1 MKSSKARTLKS
12 PEVSEMDDI
21 MQYTPG
27 TGLFHRLNAMTKI
40 IFAVGMLIAAVMT
53 ENQYILA
60 AMIVFIAVLAAA
72 SGLGRALLKQL
83 PILVILGILLI
94 LLTILTMKDG
104 DVLFNLIPVGVGY
117 IPVTTGAIMFAVTMI
132 LRFTVLIS
140 SFQMLVISTQPSE
153 LVNALYTLRVPSDY
167 ALMFLIAIRF
177 IPTLQREGVR
187 INEAQLSR
195 GYNPGGGFIG
205 KIKQVGP
212 VMLPLM
218 LNSLSKADT
227 LGLTIDMRGYRKAA
241 ENKRK
246 IKYKGIDYAIIFIT
260 VTILAAMAALALGL
274 ITLPVTSAV

>member
-1 MKSSKARTLKS
+1 
-12 PEVSEMDDI
+12 MDDI

-246 IKYKGIDYAIIFIT
+246 IIYRPADVLMILVTLAI
-260 VTILAAMAALALGL
+260 LGGMVLLTLDL
-274 ITLPVTSAV
+274 IPFPI

>member
-1 MKSSKARTLKS
+1 
-12 PEVSEMDDI
+12 MDDI

-27 TGLFHRLNAMTKI
+27 NGLFHKLNAMTKI
-40 IFAVGMLIAAVMT
+40 VFAVGMLIAAVMT
-53 ENQYILA
+53 ENQSILA
-60 AMIVFIAVLAAA
+60 GMIVFIAILAIV
-72 SGLGRALLKQL
+72 SGLGKALLKQL
-83 PILVILGILLI
+83 PILIILGILLV
-94 LLTILTMKDG
+94 LLTILTMKSG
-104 DVLFNLIPVGVGY
+104 DVLFNLIPIGAGY
-117 IPVTTGAIMFAVTMI
+117 IPVTMGAITFAVTMI

-140 SFQMLVISTQPSE
+140 SFQLLVISTKPSE
-153 LVNALYTLRVPSDY
+153 LVNALYVLHVPSDY

-205 KIKQVGP
+205 KLKQTGP

-218 LNSLSKADT
+218 LNSLAKADT

-246 IKYKGIDYAIIFIT
+246 IKYKALDLMMIAIVSAILIL
-260 VTILAAMAALALGL
+260 TIAIGFGL
-274 ITLPVTSAV
+274 IDFNSIGFGLIDFGSIGLSI